1 MRKISF
7 LSLLFLIVGFTSFS
21 QEKKRTGFK
30 VGVNR
35 AIQRIE
41 LNRTKT
47 STDPRVG
54 VSVGFFQEI
63 PLGGQVYFQPEFLY
77 NRMGGA
83 EGDIITKLD
92 YFSIPALFKYRA
104 GHLGFY
110 LGPQFSL
117 LFRAREKNTLLD
129 KSESVKDQYKSA
141 DVAGVGGLDF
151 SFPKDDRF
159 VVSLRYIFG
168 AMDVVKN
175 TGAGNSVRNQAIQL
189 TAGFRF

>member
-1 MRKISF
+1 MRKISI

-30 VGVNR
+30 IGVNR
-35 AIQRIE
+35 AIQRVE
-41 LNRTKT
+41 LNRTKST
-47 STDPRVG
+47 SDPRVG
-54 VSVGFFQEI
+54 ISAGFFQEI
-63 PLGGQVYFQPEFLY
+63 PLGGHIFFQPEFSY
-77 NRMGGA
+77 NRMGG
-83 EGDIITKLD
+83 ENGDIVTKLD

-104 GHLGFY
+104 GLFGLY

-117 LFRAREKNTLLD
+117 LFRARERNSLLD
-129 KSESVKDQYKSA
+129 QSESVKDQYKSA
-141 DVAGVGGLDF
+141 DVSGVGGVDF

-168 AMDVVKN
+168 AVDVVKN